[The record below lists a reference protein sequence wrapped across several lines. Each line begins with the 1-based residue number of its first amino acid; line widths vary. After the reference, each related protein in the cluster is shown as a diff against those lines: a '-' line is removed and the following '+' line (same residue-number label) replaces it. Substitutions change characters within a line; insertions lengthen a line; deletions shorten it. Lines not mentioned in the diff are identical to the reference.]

1 MALISFFSIIT
12 ISLFLLYTTYNSRG
26 ILNLPLIVRKGVKF
40 MSELASI
47 PWNLLMPLIVLQFI
61 LMIVALVDVIR
72 HRRTNGPF
80 IMWIFIIVL
89 GNLIGSI
96 LYFIFGRRQV

>member
-1 MALISFFSIIT
+1 VT
-12 ISLFLLYTTYNSRG
+12 
-26 ILNLPLIVRKGVKF
+26 
-40 MSELASI
+40 ELANI
-47 PWNLLMPLIVLQFI
+47 PWSLIMPIIVLQFI

-72 HRRTNGPF
+72 HKKANGSY

-89 GNLIGSI
+89 GGMIGSI